1 MIIAKSQFFSV
12 PFDRKYIIRREICNF
27 PPQKSKILPQN
38 HRKKFENWK
47 LKIHV
52 KFTGVFTE
60 KLDLR
65 QKFENLLLFSLQIF
79 KKGEGSE
86 LPPSLL
92 SLATPLESSFLI
104 GRDVSTLL
112 LSYWSKND
120 VHEKSKAKHRKL
132 RVCFGILVHIIF
144 WTNRKTEAL
153 KYCVLIGPPPTHA
166 PFKMIGR

>member
-27 PPQKSKILPQN
+27 PPQKSKFLPQN

-52 KFTGVFTE
+52 KFFGALE
-60 KLDLR
+60 
-65 QKFENLLLFSLQIF
+65 FSTDHF
-79 KKGEGSE
+79 
-86 LPPSLL
+86 
-92 SLATPLESSFLI
+92 F
-104 GRDVSTLL
+104 
-112 LSYWSKND
+112 
-120 VHEKSKAKHRKL
+120 
-132 RVCFGILVHIIF
+132 CFGITYRSLKKGKGLNYPQVYSHWPTPSNPAFWLVVTSHSPSFLLVQNPRQLRVAANSRWKVRWLLWNFPPIIF